1 MLSVRLDDDMERRL
15 NEACRRYGYSKSE
28 AVKRS
33 IGDWLTALEPPP
45 DAYAL
50 GADLFDKGSAAG
62 PPADPQRRQ
71 IWERL
76 NEKRH
81 SR

>member
-1 MLSVRLDDDMERRL
+1 MLSVRIDEETQRRL
-15 NEACRRYGYSKSE
+15 TEVCRRYGYSKSE

-33 IGDWLTALEPPP
+33 LASWLAGFEPTP

-50 GADLFDKGSAAG
+50 GADLFDAG
-62 PPADPQRRQ
+62 GPGEPPTDPMRRQ

-76 NEKRH
+76 HAKYRPG
-81 SR
+81 